1 MDAIV
6 LGLGVN
12 GLAVVRS
19 LGEKSLRVAGIY
31 HDKDDELGIYSRYL
45 NKIEKISLSYTKDE
59 LLTACLKLVETKDE
73 LLTACLKLVET
84 KETAQKKAVI
94 FCTTDSFAATISK
107 HQSLFEQHFII
118 TTPDQNMYWHFVAKQ
133 PTADICTT
141 NNFPIPKTIYCTDK
155 NQLLIKAQHLTY
167 PLIIKPNLTFG
178 DEFPGKN
185 LIAQTK
191 ADLSKF
197 ICDYPQL
204 ETEVVVQEIVPSGDG
219 KIYLVTTYSDR
230 TGKVR
235 IAYSGKKIRQYLPDY
250 GVTCFGVS
258 ETNEHLKQIT
268 IQFLEDINY
277 TGYATLEFAYDEK
290 NDRFYFIELN
300 IRSFYHNQLFKDA
313 GLDINYLAYQLEA
326 QTGNNSEQ
334 CLMHQK
340 DGIYWL
346 DFTRDFGSFLRKKQL
361 TTFSWLKSLTK
372 ARSFAYFDIKDI
384 KPFIVSIKVFILLTL
399 KNIFRHKH

>member
-31 HDKDDELGIYSRYL
+31 HDKNNELGIHSRYL
-45 NKIEKISLSYTKDE
+45 KKIEKISVSYTKDE
-59 LLTACLKLVETKDE
+59 LLTACLKLVETKE
-73 LLTACLKLVET
+73 P
-84 KETAQKKAVI
+84 AQKKAVI
-94 FCTTDSFAATISK
+94 FCTSDSFAATISK

-118 TTPDQNMYWHFVAKQ
+118 TTPDKDMYWHFVAKQ

-141 NNFPIPKTIYCTDK
+141 NNFPIPKTIYCTEK
-155 NQLLIKAQHLTY
+155 YQLLIKAQHLTY

-185 LIAQTK
+185 LIVHTK
-191 ADLSKF
+191 DELGKF
-197 ICDYPQL
+197 ISDYPQL

-219 KIYLVTTYSDR
+219 KIYLVTTYSDKA
-230 TGKVR
+230 GKVR

-258 ETNEHLKQIT
+258 ESNKHLKQIT
-268 IQFLEDINY
+268 IQFLEAINY

-290 NDRFYFIELN
+290 NKRFYFIELN

-313 GLDINYLAYQLEA
+313 SLDINYLAYQLEA
-326 QTGNNSEQ
+326 QTSINSEQ
-334 CLMHQK
+334 CLMLQK
-340 DGIYWL
+340 DGIFWL
-346 DFTRDFGSFLRKKQL
+346 DFTRDFGSFLRKKHL
-361 TTFSWLKSLTK
+361 TTLTWLKSLLK
-372 ARSFAYFDIKDI
+372 ARSFAYFDKKDI
-384 KPFIVSIKVFILLTL
+384 KPFIVSLKVFTIIVL
-399 KNIFRHKH
+399 KNLFQNNR

>member
-19 LGEKSLRVAGIY
+19 LGEKKLLVAGIY
-31 HDKDDELGIYSRYL
+31 QDFNDELGIHSRYL
-45 NKIEKISLSYTKDE
+45 KKIKKIPSRYTKDE
-59 LLTACLKLVETKDE
+59 LLAACLNLIE
-73 LLTACLKLVET
+73 A
-84 KETAQKKAVI
+84 KESGQNKTVI
-94 FCTTDSFAATISK
+94 FCSSDGFAATISK
-107 HQSLFEQHFII
+107 HQPLFEQYFII

-133 PTADICTT
+133 PTADICITH
-141 NNFPIPKTIYCTDK
+141 NFPIPNTIYCTEK
-155 NQLLIKAQHLTY
+155 NQLLIKTQHLTY
-167 PLIIKPNLTFG
+167 PVIIKPNLTFG

-191 ADLSKF
+191 DELVKF

-219 KIYLVTTYSDR
+219 KIYLVTTYSDK

-258 ETNEHLKQIT
+258 ESNKHLKQIT
-268 IQFLEDINY
+268 IQFLEAINY

-290 NDRFYFIELN
+290 NERFYFIELN

-313 GLDINYLAYQLEA
+313 GLDINYLAYQLET

-340 DGIYWL
+340 DGVYWL
-346 DFTRDFGSFLRKKQL
+346 DFTRDFGSFLRKRHL
-361 TTFSWLKSLTK
+361 TTLLWLKSLSK
-372 ARSFAYFDIKDI
+372 ARSFAYFDKKDI
-384 KPFIVSIKVFILLTL
+384 KPFIVSIKVFIIIVL
-399 KNIFRHKH
+399 KSLFQNNR

>member
-19 LGEKSLRVAGIY
+19 LGEKYLRVAGIY
-31 HDKDDELGIYSRYL
+31 HDKNNELGIHSRYL
-45 NKIEKISLSYTKDE
+45 KKIEKIPLSYTKYD
-59 LLTACLKLVETKDE
+59 LLAACLSLIGTNKS
-73 LLTACLKLVET
+73 
-84 KETAQKKAVI
+84 AQKKAVI
-94 FCTTDSFAATISK
+94 FCSSDSFAATISK

-133 PTADICTT
+133 PTAEICIT
-141 NNFPIPKTIYCTDK
+141 NNFPIPKTIYCTEK
-155 NQLLIKAQHLTY
+155 NQLLIKAQHLAY

-191 ADLSKF
+191 YELTKF
-197 ICDYPQL
+197 VNDYPQL

-219 KIYLVTTYSDR
+219 KIYLVTTYSDKA
-230 TGKVR
+230 GKVR

-258 ETNEHLKQIT
+258 ETNEYLKQIT
-268 IQFLEDINY
+268 IQFLEAINY

-313 GLDINYLAYQLEA
+313 GLDINYLAYQVEA
-326 QTGNNSEQ
+326 QTGNNSER
-334 CLMHQK
+334 CIIHQK

-361 TTFSWLKSLTK
+361 STLSWLKSLSK
-372 ARSFAYFDIKDI
+372 ARSFAYFDKKDI
-384 KPFIVSIKVFILLTL
+384 KPFIVSIKVFIIIVL
-399 KNIFRHKH
+399 KSLFQNNR